1 MRNQWDPVLGRRAI
15 QVDQQRA
22 RRPCPRCW
30 RLRLSSPDFP
40 GLPTFPHPRLLQTPG
55 TPASAE
61 LSRARVQ
68 LIYLRRTAYVRV
80 YVAVCLAVFFL
91 SPHFSKRE
99 GTPEIRAMASRI
111 ICWRQ
116 DAKRLPPP
124 LPIHFLSAQHRL
136 HLAAPLPCPPPRRS
150 RQHRARRRPERGFA
164 ADDDTGTSTSTKTLA
179 ETRSFLPRLLIANA

>member
-68 LIYLRRTAYVRV
+68 LISLTRTAYVRV

-136 HLAAPLPCPPPRRS
+136 HLAEGLFLVLLLVVPANIVPDDDQREALLPTTT
-150 RQHRARRRPERGFA
+150 RARARAQSHLLRPGPSCRDF
-164 ADDDTGTSTSTKTLA
+164 
-179 ETRSFLPRLLIANA
+179 

>member
-1 MRNQWDPVLGRRAI
+1 MRNEFVGRSRRYSSIKLHSPMGTMRNQWDPVLGRRAI

-91 SPHFSKRE
+91 SPHFSKERDP
-99 GTPEIRAMASRI
+99 GDTGNGLTYYM
-111 ICWRQ
+111 
-116 DAKRLPPP
+116 
-124 LPIHFLSAQHRL
+124 
-136 HLAAPLPCPPPRRS
+136 LAARREKAPSSPAHSLPLCSAP
-150 RQHRARRRPERGFA
+150 
-164 ADDDTGTSTSTKTLA
+164 LA
-179 ETRSFLPRLLIANA
+179 SG

>member
-1 MRNQWDPVLGRRAI
+1 MGTMRNQWDPVLGRRAI

-136 HLAAPLPCPPPRRS
+136 HLAEGLFLVLLLVVPANIVPDDDQREVLLATTT
-150 RQHRARRRPERGFA
+150 RARARAQRHLLRPGPSCRDF
-164 ADDDTGTSTSTKTLA
+164 
-179 ETRSFLPRLLIANA
+179 

>member
-1 MRNQWDPVLGRRAI
+1 MGTMRNQWDPVLGRRAI

-136 HLAAPLPCPPPRRS
+136 HLAAGLFLLLLLVVPANIVPDDDQREALLPTTT
-150 RQHRARRRPERGFA
+150 RARARAQRHLLRPGPSCRDF
-164 ADDDTGTSTSTKTLA
+164 
-179 ETRSFLPRLLIANA
+179 

>member
-1 MRNQWDPVLGRRAI
+1 MGTMRNQWDPVLGRRAI

-99 GTPEIRAMASRI
+99 GPRRYGQWPHVLYVGGKTRKGS
-111 ICWRQ
+111 
-116 DAKRLPPP
+116 L
-124 LPIHFLSAQHRL
+124 
-136 HLAAPLPCPPPRRS
+136 LPCPFTSSLLSTACIQLNASSLSSPSSSSFPPTSCPTTTRERLCC
-150 RQHRARRRPERGFA
+150 RRRHGHEHEHK
-164 ADDDTGTSTSTKTLA
+164 DTC
-179 ETRSFLPRLLIANA
+179 

>member
-1 MRNQWDPVLGRRAI
+1 MGTMRNQWDPVLGRRAI

-136 HLAAPLPCPPPRRS
+136 HPAEGLFLVLLLVVPANIVPDDDQREALLATTT
-150 RQHRARRRPERGFA
+150 RARARAQRHLLRPGPSCRDF
-164 ADDDTGTSTSTKTLA
+164 
-179 ETRSFLPRLLIANA
+179 